1 MALTS
6 EKPWRATKKSNFCQY
21 YKTYS
26 RTALL
31 AKIENIYRIEIGCFI
46 QFYAILFVTEINKW
60 TISYGFKRIQW
71 ANHIYVGHSD
81 WGAAR

>member
-1 MALTS
+1 MLIYIFTDFDNYCSLNNMALTS

-46 QFYAILFVTEINKW
+46 QFYAILFVTEINK
-60 TISYGFKRIQW
+60 
-71 ANHIYVGHSD
+71 
-81 WGAAR
+81 